1 MKLLE
6 LGRELTEL
14 LTPHA
19 DFRLPLNAVICEYQ
33 KWFNRTL
40 PFDPAVYGFS
50 SFIDLLDV
58 LPSIVEVYANLLS
71 LACVDGGLRRSG
83 KEQKSDRGGRGEK
96 EGKRPLL
103 LPTQAT
109 LLRLYLLSIDKQNIT
124 KDPWYTADLG
134 KKLMAAN

>member
-1 MKLLE
+1 MSRISCYQQEFLVLHFIVLIAGGNIVKLLE

-19 DFRLPLNAVICEYQ
+19 DFRLPLNTVICEYQ

-58 LPSIVEVYANLLS
+58 LPSIVEVRANLLS

-83 KEQKSDRGGRGEK
+83 K
-96 EGKRPLL
+96 
-103 LPTQAT
+103 A
-109 LLRLYLLSIDKQNIT
+109 
-124 KDPWYTADLG
+124 
-134 KKLMAAN
+134 KK